1 MSLRNKIKV
10 SVIVSVFN
18 QERFIGRC
26 LRSILHQSFPKNDY
40 EIIIIND
47 GSTDKTKYAISLF
60 VDPYDKKINFINNK
74 SNLGL
79 PASLNKAI
87 KKSKGRYIVRVD
99 ADDFVNSNF
108 LGFLSFY
115 LDMNPTSDAVA
126 CDYLLIDDKE
136 AEIKRCD
143 AIKEPIACGIM
154 FKKEHLLNVGLYDE
168 TFHYNEERE
177 LMIRF
182 KKKYS
187 LDHLNLPLYRY
198 RRHENNM
205 SNNQQIKEKFN
216 YKLMNKHRSIFI
228 KKK

>member
-40 EIIIIND
+40 EIIIND

-115 LDMNPTSDAVA
+115 LDMNPNSDAVA

-136 AEIKRCD
+136 AEIKDVTLLKSQLLAVLCS
-143 AIKEPIACGIM
+143 
-154 FKKEHLLNVGLYDE
+154 KKNIY
-168 TFHYNEERE
+168 
-177 LMIRF
+177 
-182 KKKYS
+182 
-187 LDHLNLPLYRY
+187 
-198 RRHENNM
+198 
-205 SNNQQIKEKFN
+205 
-216 YKLMNKHRSIFI
+216 
-228 KKK
+228 